1 MSVERVL
8 DKQGE
13 PINEGDFVRTRYRG
27 GEHKGEVDRIVMDEK
42 GAQEEGVANPPK
54 VFPKRR
60 AGLALTLLKGS

>member
-27 GEHKGEVDRIVMDEK
+27 GEHKGEV
-42 GAQEEGVANPPK
+42 
-54 VFPKRR
+54 
-60 AGLALTLLKGS
+60 LS